1 MSDLPD
7 PNFIVRHKDEL
18 SVILDTLIAIGT
30 IGAVVVGIFGVY
42 IRSLFIRPKLTLEVD
57 LKKNTVSDKETD
69 IPSPGDSQ
77 SRNVRNYHIRVNNT
91 GKATAKNCQASIDEV
106 YEQRE
111 DGNSWELKKR
121 LFSVP
126 LLWLNNNDSFHI
138 RKRMSSYIRL
148 LHVQEEINSKDS
160 ADGSNSNLT
169 QSTPTSMSMSFCFSQ
184 KNISLSLIPGTYIF
198 ELKVYADDVSPVTKY
213 IEVFWKKGCS
223 WQHLD
228 NIHYFNIRAITEKE
242 FKNRKGNE
250 Q

>member
-7 PNFIVRHKDEL
+7 PNFIVRYKDEL
-18 SVILDTLIAIGT
+18 SIALDTLIAIGT

-42 IRSLFIRPKLTLEVD
+42 IRSFFIKPKLTLEVD
-57 LKKNTVSDKETD
+57 LKKNTTSDKETD
-69 IPSPGDSQ
+69 VPSPEDSQ
-77 SRNVRNYHIRVNNT
+77 SRNIRDYHIRVNNA

-126 LLWLNNNDSFHI
+126 LLWLNDSDSFHI
-138 RKRMSSYIRL
+138 RKGMSSYIRL
-148 LHVQEEINSKDS
+148 LHVQEEMNSNNS
-160 ADGSNSNLT
+160 ADSSNSNQT
-169 QSTPTSMSMSFCFSQ
+169 QSNPTSMSMIFCFSQ
-184 KNISLSLIPGTYIF
+184 KNISLSLMPGTYIF
-198 ELKVYADDVSPVTKY
+198 ELKVYADDVSPVTEY

-228 NIHYFNIRAITEKE
+228 NKQCFNIRAISEQE
-242 FKNRKGNE
+242 FKSRKENG